1 MATLV
6 LKLAQVLCLA
16 AALAAIHPVVGA
28 LLQPSSNCQRK
39 CGHVDIP
46 YPFGIISGE
55 SPDHCAM
62 PGFHLK
68 CLDFRPFYGNVEVLS
83 ISLQNSTARMRMTMS
98 SFCYN
103 ASSQGMDNNNRELD
117 LTGTPY
123 RISDTANKFTVVGC
137 RTLAYIGDED
147 NVGKYTSGCVSMC
160 RRGDVSTL
168 TNGSCSGIGCCQ
180 TAIPKGLQYY
190 QVWFDQNFNT
200 LEIYN
205 TSRCSYAAL
214 VEASNFTFSTSYATS
229 SAFYDTYGRKPPLVV
244 DWAIGNKSCEEALKD
259 PESYACVSHNSK
271 CFNSTNG
278 PGYICNC
285 SEGFQGNPYL
295 VDGCKDVDECK
306 DAAKNNCSVRAICTN
321 TEGGFKCTC
330 PPHYPEGNSYNGT
343 CERDQSIPRRVIIS
357 IGIFACFL
365 FGLLLFLGKEWI
377 KHKRR
382 IIRQEYIS
390 KINECFQLN
399 GGQLLMDMM
408 KVESNNSFKLYNRE
422 EIELATKNF
431 DNNSIIGEGGQG
443 TVYIG
448 QNMDAQNNLVAIKIC
463 KGFDETRRRE
473 FGQELLILSRVR
485 HENIVQLLGCSLQF
499 EAPVLVYEYVPN
511 QTLHYLI
518 HRQDDAS
525 IRSLEI
531 RLKIAAEIATAL
543 AYLHSLSH
551 PILHGDIKSVNILIG
566 HDLSAKVSDFGC
578 SMIRS
583 ADDNVQ
589 VVKGTM
595 GYLDP
600 EYLLNFELT
609 DKSDVY
615 SFGVVLLELLTRRTA
630 LSKTKESLVSV
641 FTEAIREGNLRE
653 LIDGEIARQ
662 ENMDIVLQMAA
673 VARECLAMTGQHRPP
688 MHKVAEE
695 LKRLAGPGQQRTQLF
710 HGVSTLKLQG
720 PSSKNAQGDYTSE
733 ESTDYYNIQ
742 EKASMSIEFAR

>member
-448 QNMDAQNNLVAIKIC
+448 QNLDAQNNLVAIKIC

-473 FGQELLILSRVR
+473 FGQELLILSRV
-485 HENIVQLLGCSLQF
+485 
-499 EAPVLVYEYVPN
+499 
-511 QTLHYLI
+511 
-518 HRQDDAS
+518 
-525 IRSLEI
+525 
-531 RLKIAAEIATAL
+531 
-543 AYLHSLSH
+543 
-551 PILHGDIKSVNILIG
+551 
-566 HDLSAKVSDFGC
+566 
-578 SMIRS
+578 RS

-673 VARECLAMTGQHRPP
+673 VARECLAMTGQHRPT